1 MADCECKH
9 DGKIAM
15 LEQRDQMIVDSLNK
29 LEGKVDLILMQ
40 ITKVAVLEVSHAN
53 QNEAIARSFKRIED
67 LEASLKNLS
76 KESSDFI
83 SYTKGMA
90 KMAMIMWGILT
101 GAVSLLGIKIIF
113 G

>member
-9 DGKIAM
+9 EGKIAM
-15 LEQRDQMIVDSLNK
+15 LEQRDQMIVDALNK

-40 ITKVAVLEVSHAN
+40 ITKVAVLEVNHQN
-53 QNEAIARSFKRIED
+53 HNEALSRSFKRIED
-67 LEASLKNLS
+67 LESSVQKLS

-90 KMAMIMWGILT
+90 KMAMIIWGILT
-101 GAVSLLGIKIIF
+101 GAVGLLGVKIVF